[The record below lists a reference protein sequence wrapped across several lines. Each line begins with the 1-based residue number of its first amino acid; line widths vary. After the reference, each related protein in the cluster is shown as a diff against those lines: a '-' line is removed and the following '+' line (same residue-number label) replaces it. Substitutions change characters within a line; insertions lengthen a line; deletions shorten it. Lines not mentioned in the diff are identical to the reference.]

1 MKGINGKKNM
11 SHDERKLTRRNFLK
25 KSSMATLFGVTGGV
39 EIVPERP
46 VPRGSERRAEVMN
59 VGLIGFGAWG
69 REIAATLARIPE
81 VRLAAVCDV
90 YDVMLRR
97 AERAVPDAAR
107 VSEYRAVLDD
117 PEIHAVVVATPTHT
131 HREIAEAALAA
142 GKHVYCEAPM
152 AATIED
158 ARALARAARDAEDL
172 VFHVGLQFRA
182 DPQYLSVSKFIR
194 GGALGKTIMSRAQWH
209 TKQSWRR
216 TSPNRERERALNWRL
231 DPTIS
236 LGLVGEEGIHQI
248 DTAMWFLG
256 GRPTTV
262 SGFGQ
267 LLFWDDGRAVPD
279 TVQTVLAFPNKV
291 HMIFDATLA
300 SSFDGQYDLFY
311 GSESTIMMR
320 ESKAWMFKEV
330 DAPMLGWEV
339 YARRDKFYKEEGI
352 ALLANATK
360 LDAQDLGPT
369 DPIPGAETP
378 LFHALKEFTDN
389 FFFGPFAPSA
399 GYREGYEAAVVAIR
413 ANEAIVGNEKRAI
426 DPALFDLE

>member
-1 MKGINGKKNM
+1 MKRKDM

-25 KSSMATLFGVTGGV
+25 KSSLATLFGVTGGV
-39 EIVPERP
+39 EIVAERP
-46 VPRGSERRAEVMN
+46 AERRSERRAEAMN

-97 AERAVPDAAR
+97 AERAAPDAAR
-107 VSEYRAVLDD
+107 LTDYRAVLDD
-117 PEIHAVVVATPTHT
+117 PDVHAVVVATPTHT
-131 HREIAEAALAA
+131 HRAIAGAALDA

-152 AATIED
+152 AATVDD
-158 ARALARAARDAEDL
+158 ARALARAARDASDL
-172 VFHVGLQFRA
+172 IFHVGQQFRA

-194 GGALGKTIMSRAQWH
+194 GGALGKAVMTRAQWH

-231 DPTIS
+231 DPSVS
-236 LGLVGEEGIHQI
+236 LGLVGEAGIHQI
-248 DTAMWFLG
+248 DTALWFLG
-256 GRPTTV
+256 ARPTAAT
-262 SGFGQ
+262 GFGQ
-267 LLFWDDGRAVPD
+267 IMLWDDGRTVPD
-279 TVQTVLAFPNKV
+279 TVQSILAFPNGV
-291 HMIFDATLA
+291 HMIFDATLT

-378 LFHALKEFTDN
+378 LFYALKEFVDN
-389 FFFGPFAPSA
+389 FFFGPFEPSA
-399 GYREGYEAAVVAIR
+399 GYREGFDAAVVAIK
-413 ANEAIVGNEKRAI
+413 ANEAIAANTRLDL
-426 DPALFDLE
+426 DPALFDPG